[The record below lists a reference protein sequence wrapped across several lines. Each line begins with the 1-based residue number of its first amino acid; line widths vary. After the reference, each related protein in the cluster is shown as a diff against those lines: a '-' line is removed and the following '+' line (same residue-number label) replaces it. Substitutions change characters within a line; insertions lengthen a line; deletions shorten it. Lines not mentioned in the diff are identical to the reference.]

1 MGKEDKCSFAMAT
14 QIALLLLETILAK
27 EAKDRFV
34 LLWKTPRL
42 SVGAD
47 RGLQYGLSGNRVL
60 TLATREQADQMG
72 TACSATAGSDW

>member
-1 MGKEDKCSFAMAT
+1 MVVARQWASS
-14 QIALLLLETILAK
+14 LLETILAK

-47 RGLQYGLSGNRVL
+47 RGLQYGLSGNRVFR
-60 TLATREQADQMG
+60 LATPERTDEMG
-72 TACSATAGSDW
+72 TACSATAGSDR

>member
-1 MGKEDKCSFAMAT
+1 MGKEDKCRSAMAT
-14 QIALLLLETILAK
+14 QSALSLLETILAK

-47 RGLQYGLSGNRVL
+47 RGLQYGLSGNRVFA
-60 TLATREQADQMG
+60 LATRKHSDEMG
-72 TACSATAGSDW
+72 TACSATAGSVW

>member
-1 MGKEDKCSFAMAT
+1 MGKEDKCSLAMAT

-60 TLATREQADQMG
+60 ALATREQAD
-72 TACSATAGSDW
+72 